1 MAKFVFGSRKV
12 GHAAGSRLG
21 ALSLFLLPMAGVLA
35 GCGPDAPGDGDPDN
49 DLIVLAATPTNGQE
63 TNTTLSDPELEQ
75 RITVKFTTTPARST
89 MLDDTNAFNGL
100 TPYVQMLDQNFARVP
115 GTPSID
121 PDTHAFLFE
130 PENKTLVNGQYTLTV
145 SKFVTT
151 PTGNLLNAG
160 LEDFSTS
167 FTVGADDYPPVVRN
181 TSPANNQSDVPLFN
195 PIVMTF
201 NESLDPATC
210 VLGQTVF
217 VQDGGTNPPTQQGG
231 TLLLKRDGFDLV
243 FIPDPCTG
251 LTPGTTIVV
260 RMLGIPTP
268 TVPPAAPIPNPN
280 PTHIKDRVGNA
291 LIGTS
296 AATSWEVQFQFNTKG
311 AQRLYPTFLGAMGS
325 PRIGQFNS
333 SVAFVSSNKET
344 IAFEMGGVVAEYAV
358 HFAVNPAYVQQIIA
372 ANGIP
377 TIFYAGTPPVP
388 VSWSYVGSIGGDFRI
403 DFEKAGEAVIDWRVD
418 PLTNLTYIYQV
429 DEAKEAVVIADNSS
443 KVQGKFK
450 GLGTPK
456 GIGISG
462 PGAAG
467 NNPFLYVTNY
477 SQATLTGIPLGLIQ
491 PGKNIC
497 TAVQELNDDASQ
509 RVYMATGR
517 NPSGVAAEYFGTA
530 FGVVV
535 NQADNEIQL
544 FDLGTLTDFNH
555 LGQGQL
561 QHTYQVGANPIDAA
575 WSPPLSGG
583 ALIFCYVSNLG
594 DLNNPNGSVS
604 LWWNN
609 TSLNGL
615 FNSLSGS
622 VAATVTDGLTQP
634 GRPMSD
640 PLRLSCWVPNTG
652 SDDVSR
658 LDIAI
663 IGGFTGSAVSATV
676 GLSKSLG
683 LGPTSVTWTGIITG
697 NPLELCFATLAG
709 QGEVAIW
716 EKYAGIGPVTYLPA
730 PGCRYTYSH
739 WAQ

>member
-1 MAKFVFGSRKV
+1 MAKFVIGSRKV
-12 GHAAGSRLG
+12 GHAAGARLG
-21 ALSLFLLPMAGVLA
+21 AFALFLLPLAGVLA
-35 GCGPDAPGDGDPDN
+35 GCGPDAPADGDPDN
-49 DLIVLAATPTNGQE
+49 DLIVLSATPTNGQE
-63 TNTTLSDPELEQ
+63 TKNDLSDPELDN

-89 MLDDTNAFNGL
+89 MIDDTNAFNGL
-100 TPYVQMLDQNFARVP
+100 TPYVQMLDQTFARVK

-130 PENKTLVNGQYTLTV
+130 PENSNLVNGQYTLTV

-160 LEDFSTS
+160 VEDFSTS
-167 FTVGADDYPPVVRN
+167 FTVGTDVYPPVVRN
-181 TSPANNQSDVPLFN
+181 TSPASNQSEVTLFN
-195 PIVMTF
+195 PIVITF

-217 VQDGGTNPPTQQGG
+217 VQDGGTNPPTQQNG

-260 RMLGIPTP
+260 RMLGTYDPTN
-268 TVPPAAPIPNPN
+268 PPAPLPSTPVY
-280 PTHIKDRVGNA
+280 IKDKVGNG
-291 LIGTS
+291 LVGDS
-296 AATSWEVQFQFNTKG
+296 ANNYEVSFQFNTKG
-311 AQRLYPTFLGAMGS
+311 AQRLYPTFFGAMGS
-325 PRIGQFNS
+325 PRIGLNNS

-344 IAFEMGGVVAEYAV
+344 IAFEMGGVRAEYIV
-358 HFAVNPAYVQQIIA
+358 NFALNPIYVQQILA
-372 ANGIP
+372 TSGIP
-377 TIFYAGTPPVP
+377 TIFTVGGIPVA
-388 VSWSYVGSIGGDFRI
+388 WAYVGSMGGDFRI

-418 PLTNLTYIYQV
+418 PLTLLTYIYQV
-429 DEAKEAVVIADNSS
+429 DEGKEAVIIADNSS

-497 TAVQELNDDASQ
+497 TAVQELNDDASK
-509 RVYMATGR
+509 RVYMQTGR

-535 NQADNEIQL
+535 NQADNEIQM
-544 FDLGTLTDFNH
+544 FDLGTLKDFNH
-555 LGQGQL
+555 LGQGTL
-561 QHTYQVGANPIDAA
+561 QKTYQVGANPIDAG
-575 WSPPLSGG
+575 WSPPLNGG
-583 ALIFCYVSNLG
+583 AIIFCYVSNLG
-594 DLNNPNGSVS
+594 DINEPNGSVS

-615 FNSLSGS
+615 FNSLSGA

-634 GRPMSD
+634 GRPTSD
-640 PLRLSCWVPNTG
+640 PLRLQCWVPNTG

-676 GLSKSLG
+676 GLSKPLG
-683 LGPTSVTWTGIITG
+683 LNPTSVTWTGYPTG
-697 NPLELCFATLAG
+697 NPVELCFATLAG
-709 QGEVAIW
+709 LGQVAVW
-716 EKYAGIGPVTYLPA
+716 EKSAAIGPVTYLQA

-739 WAQ
+739 WVQ